1 MKALA
6 EFVRSDEGKFY
17 GLVCERY
24 GLDPGAPFDD
34 DVIAYNVR
42 AAFVAV
48 GALESP
54 EPSVDVSPSGRI
66 VASGFDPLGERS
78 GR

>member
-6 EFVRSDEGKFY
+6 KFVRSDEGRFY
-17 GLVCERY
+17 GLVCEKY

-34 DVIAYNVR
+34 DVTAYNVR
-42 AAFVAV
+42 AAFLASSVT
-48 GALESP
+48 ESDAG
-54 EPSVDVSPSGRI
+54 PSVDVQGGRVI
-66 VASGFDPLGERS
+66 ASGFDPLGERS